1 MPLVPT
7 PKNCDP
13 SVKKAIQILTQK
25 LGLKSVPIHAN
36 LTLTDLTASSLVG
49 TNANKLLESVTIGT
63 GLDYTR
69 PTLSLSHL
77 GIESLTDPG
86 ADRIFFWDNSAS
98 ASEWLAV
105 GNSIVI
111 TTTTID
117 TIQDIRTSASPTFTG
132 LTLSGLTNNSLIY
145 PSSGVLT
152 SLGVAT
158 NGQLPIGSTGTT
170 PVLATL
176 SGTTDHISISNG
188 AGSITLDLDTNTQTL
203 LGSFNGIFLEKL
215 DFTISVADSTVTGT
229 LEKSGGGG
237 DLTQRFSDGYTILDC
252 TPAKTIDLTAYVGT
266 NAVPKEVFIYIL
278 QSAKTTI
285 VASNTDWPLDPEVEH
300 IKIAHLVLKS
310 AATTGTDGGALMNQ
324 NHNDYAFDE
333 TGEGHL
339 QDIEHRLRQEPAQ
352 YHSGVALTL
361 KNAAGAE
368 LTTGNSS
375 TAVELVTATGHIFQI
390 HQHNFPAF
398 DMYSEATDKA
408 DIVNQ
413 PTDRGGAYET
423 TTDLVTDI
431 THYVDGT
438 VAGVTIGTN
447 KYFNLVIWGVMN
459 KSGEVSFLMIN
470 LPTGQYTNSANAV
483 ADVDGT
489 SIYEIPSAFKGTGF
503 LIARLTLRKIV
514 GPLEWTYIAQEDL
527 RGKFPDIIA
536 GVGITTTD
544 HALLANLIA
553 PADDHTQYLLASGT
567 RALAGAWD
575 MGSQA
580 LTNVNIDSGVITG
593 ITDLA
598 VADGGTGASSAGAAR
613 TNLGLVIG
621 TNVQAYHANLAAIA
635 GGTWTGAAS
644 ITTLGTIATVGNITI
659 ANGGTIGKAT
669 GPLLTFDDTN
679 NFLEI
684 TGCKVGIG
692 ETAPQSLLHLTATT
706 TPEIW
711 VEHTNTDSYSR
722 LLFYENATL
731 IGRMMVG
738 GSTFAT
744 AARQNNLDISTY
756 TGGDVTLQRAG
767 GKKVAIGVD
776 TAVSLLTLEGTLTL
790 KEQAAADGDTAAY
803 GQIWV
808 KTATPNELW
817 FTDDTGVDYQLGG
830 GFSSRISVYRNATQ
844 SIPTGSATK
853 VQLETEDYDTD
864 GEFDSATNYR
874 FEPDATGYYHID
886 VGIFIDALAANKV
899 LQVKIYK
906 NGAIWKRGHNMNGN
920 AVNST
925 VVNMSCDMYLLDTDY
940 VELWVEH
947 NHGANRD
954 VGALERS
961 SFMDI
966 HRFA

>member
-36 LTLTDLTASSLVG
+36 LTLTDLTASSLIG

-77 GIESLTDPG
+77 GIEGLTDPG
-86 ADRIFFWDNSAS
+86 ADRIFFWDDSAS

-111 TTTTID
+111 TTTTMD

-132 LTLSGLTNNSLIY
+132 LTLSGLTDDSLIY

-158 NGQLPIGSTGTT
+158 NGKLPIGSTGTT
-170 PVLATL
+170 PVLATI
-176 SGTTDHISISNG
+176 SGTTDHISVANG

-215 DFTISVADSTVTGT
+215 NFTISEAGGTVTGS
-229 LEKSGGGG
+229 LEQDGEG
-237 DLTQRFSDGYTILDC
+237 DLIQRFSDGYTTLDC
-252 TPAKTIDLTAYVGT
+252 TPAKTIDLTAYVGSD
-266 NAVPKEVFIYIL
+266 AVPKEVFIYIL
-278 QSAKTTI
+278 QSAKTTL
-285 VASNTDWPLDPEVEH
+285 VASNSDWPLDPEVEH

-324 NHNDYAFDE
+324 NHNDYAFDA

-339 QDIEHRLRQEPAQ
+339 QDIEHRLRQEPAI

-368 LTTGNSS
+368 LTTTNSS

-398 DMYSEATDKA
+398 DMYTVATDKA

-423 TTDLVTDI
+423 TVDLVTDI

-438 VAGVTIGTN
+438 AAGVAIGTN

-459 KSGEVSFLMIN
+459 RAGETSFLMIN
-470 LPTGQYTNSANAV
+470 LPTGQYTTSGNAV

-489 SIYEIPSAFKGTGF
+489 SVFEIPSAFKGVGF
-503 LIARLTLRKIV
+503 LIARLTFRKTV

-544 HALLANLIA
+544 HALLANLTA
-553 PADDHTQYLLASGT
+553 PADDHTQYLLIDGT
-567 RALAGAWD
+567 RA
-575 MGSQA
+575 M
-580 LTNVNIDSGVITG
+580 TG
-593 ITDLA
+593 NLIMP
-598 VADGGTGASSAGAAR
+598 DGGTVGQAA
-613 TNLGLVIG
+613 
-621 TNVQAYHANLAAIA
+621 
-635 GGTWTGAAS
+635 
-644 ITTLGTIATVGNITI
+644 
-659 ANGGTIGKAT
+659 
-669 GPLLTFDDTN
+669 GPLITFDDTN
-679 NFLEI
+679 NYLEI
-684 TGCKVGIG
+684 TGCTTGFG
-692 ETAPQSLLHLTATT
+692 TT
-706 TPEIW
+706 TPIS
-711 VEHTNTDSYSR
+711 TISGIDISSGGLSLIIGADDAFSTRTDNTIKRGIFANAHYKNSEEPVG
-722 LLFYENATL
+722 LLFAQSTTTFNNVFL
-731 IGRMMVG
+731 GG
-738 GSTFAT
+738 GSSLVNAAT
-744 AARQNNLDISTY
+744 DIYFLTGSNNT
-756 TGGDVTLQRAG
+756 TLF
-767 GKKVAIGVD
+767 
-776 TAVSLLTLEGTLTL
+776 GTIRVQIDDSKIKFNLPL
-790 KEQAAADGDTAAY
+790 YIKEQAAASLDVATY

-808 KTATPNELW
+808 KNDAPNTLW
-817 FTDDTGVDYQLGG
+817 FTDDGG
-830 GFSSRISVYRNATQ
+830 ADIPISFTSKCSVYLGSNQ
-844 SIPTGSATK
+844 SIVTATWTK
-853 VQLETEDYDTD
+853 IQLDTEDYDTD
-864 GEFDSATNYR
+864 GEFDSTSNYR
-874 FEPDATGYYHID
+874 FQPDVTGYYS
-886 VGIFIDALAANKV
+886 VKVAAAFNNINDGKLTYV
-899 LQVKIYK
+899 AIYK
-906 NGAIWKRGHNMNGN
+906 NGTIWKISNFHTGLLG
-920 AVNST
+920 SIT
-925 VVNMSCDMYLLDTDY
+925 VGISCDMYLLTTDFIELY
-940 VELWVEH
+940 VYH
-947 NHGANRD
+947 NNGNNRD
-954 VGALERS
+954 IDGSVRYT
-961 SFMDI
+961 FMDV